1 MQPHNPDINGPE
13 SDGPDG
19 HSVSPDSIAEV
30 TLIKL
35 EREGAHHGDPRP
47 SRSTGRILA
56 ICAALLGIAL
66 AVGFVLVQ
74 HSKAKAF
81 EELQAD
87 AATDAAAPP
96 GVDVVTVKRAPATQ
110 SLPLPGAAHGWYE
123 STIYAR
129 VSGYVGQW
137 YVDIGDHVTKG
148 QVLATIETPDL
159 DAQLQAAEHQL
170 AISGSEVEVAQAN
183 ADFTKTTYER
193 WKQAEQGVVS
203 QQEREEKKAEF
214 NSGVAHL
221 TAAESKVSA
230 DQSNVDQL
238 SALEA
243 FKRVT
248 APFDGVITARRIDIG
263 DLVTAG
269 STSNT
274 TSLYAIAQINKIRV
288 FVDVPQNE
296 ASGMTVG
303 VPATARCNE
312 YPDQDFTGAITR
324 TANAID
330 PATRTLR
337 VEVDIDNP
345 QGVLL
350 PGMYLQVTFDITRKG
365 LLQVPASAMIFR
377 ASGPVVAVV
386 GDDGQ
391 VAFHKVNI
399 AIDNGDF
406 VELSSGVAPDDKVA
420 LNLSNQIDE
429 GDKVVATDID
439 SPVKVVDAPA
449 AQDPIAK
456 ASGSQTTADPAGP
469 TH

>member
-1 MQPHNPDINGPE
+1 
-13 SDGPDG
+13 
-19 HSVSPDSIAEV
+19 
-30 TLIKL
+30 
-35 EREGAHHGDPRP
+35 
-47 SRSTGRILA
+47 
-56 ICAALLGIAL
+56 
-66 AVGFVLVQ
+66 
-74 HSKAKAF
+74 
-81 EELQAD
+81 
-87 AATDAAAPP
+87 
-96 GVDVVTVKRAPATQ
+96 
-110 SLPLPGAAHGWYE
+110 
-123 STIYAR
+123 
-129 VSGYVGQW
+129 
-137 YVDIGDHVTKG
+137 
-148 QVLATIETPDL
+148 
-159 DAQLQAAEHQL
+159 
-170 AISGSEVEVAQAN
+170 
-183 ADFTKTTYER
+183 
-193 WKQAEQGVVS
+193 
-203 QQEREEKKAEF
+203 
-214 NSGVAHL
+214 
-221 TAAESKVSA
+221 
-230 DQSNVDQL
+230 
-238 SALEA
+238 
-243 FKRVT
+243 
-248 APFDGVITARRIDIG
+248 
-263 DLVTAG
+263 
-269 STSNT
+269 
-274 TSLYAIAQINKIRV
+274 
-288 FVDVPQNE
+288 
-296 ASGMTVG
+296 MTVG